1 MDPLTAVYLDPATGS
16 MAWQVAISSILAIA
30 ATCRIYWGELKRL
43 LHLGSIDTPAD
54 ADRPRPPQP

>member
-1 MDPLTAVYLDPATGS
+1 

-43 LHLGSIDTPAD
+43 LHLGSTDTPAD